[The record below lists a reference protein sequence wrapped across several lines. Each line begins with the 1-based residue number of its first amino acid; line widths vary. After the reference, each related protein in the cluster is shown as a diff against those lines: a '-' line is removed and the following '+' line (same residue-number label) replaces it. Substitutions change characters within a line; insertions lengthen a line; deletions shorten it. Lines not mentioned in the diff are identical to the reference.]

1 MAMLALPTNTKI
13 YLAVEPVDMRKSFDG
28 LCAIVIDNLQ
38 QNPLEGHLFLFRGK
52 SGNRIKGLFWDRNGL
67 VIFYKRLEKGHYKW
81 PKNTLPSIEMT
92 TIELSLLLDG
102 IDFTKLKK
110 LPKYD
115 AVSAL

>member
-1 MAMLALPTNTKI
+1 MTMLALPTNTKI

-28 LCAIVIDNLQ
+28 LCAIVIDTLQ

-52 SGNRIKGLFWDRNGL
+52 SGNRIKALFWDRNGL

-81 PKNTLPSIEMT
+81 PKNTASSIEMT

-110 LPKYD
+110 LPKHN
-115 AVSAL
+115 ATSAL

>member
-52 SGNRIKGLFWDRNGL
+52 SGNRIK
-67 VIFYKRLEKGHYKW
+67 
-81 PKNTLPSIEMT
+81 
-92 TIELSLLLDG
+92 
-102 IDFTKLKK
+102 
-110 LPKYD
+110 
-115 AVSAL
+115 AL

>member
-1 MAMLALPTNTKI
+1 MFSLGSSHQ
-13 YLAVEPVDMRKSFDG
+13 YLLYRKPCDMRKSFDG

-52 SGNRIKGLFWDRNGL
+52 SGNRIKALFWDRNGL

-81 PKNTLPSIEMT
+81 PKNTVHSITMT
-92 TIELSLLLDG
+92 SVELSLLLDG

>member
-1 MAMLALPTNTKI
+1 MLGELSGVAKI
-13 YLAVEPVDMRKSFDG
+13 FIITGRTDMRKSFDG

-52 SGNRIKGLFWDRNGL
+52 SGNRIKALFWDRNGL

-81 PKNTLPSIEMT
+81 PKNTVHSITMT
-92 TIELSLLLDG
+92 SVELSLLLDG